1 MKEERMQILR
11 MVQEGT
17 ISAEDGAK
25 LLAAL
30 SNGEEQRETKAQGP
44 TRVEMPA
51 LQRRWLRIRVTDK
64 GSDNARVN
72 LTVPL
77 SLLDWGL
84 KLAESGAGLNL
95 TAVRDVI
102 RGGAE
107 GKILEVDESE
117 SGDRV
122 EIFVE

>member
-1 MKEERMQILR
+1 MKEERLQILR
-11 MVQEGT
+11 MIQEGT
-17 ISAEDGAK
+17 ISPEDGAK

-30 SNGEEQRETKAQGP
+30 GSDEPRQATAQMESP
-44 TRVEMPA
+44 VST
-51 LQRRWLRIRVTDK
+51 QRRWLRIRV
-64 GSDNARVN
+64 SDRNGENARVN
-72 LTVPL
+72 LTLPL

-84 KLAESGAGLNL
+84 RLAEGGVGLNL
-95 TAVRDVI
+95 AAVRDVI

-117 SGDRV
+117 SGERV